1 MCLYER
7 ENNNFLCIIFL
18 SHYSDITPAK
28 RANFFENLMIGGA
41 TSLSMDVAA
50 AGLRYISKWNENK
63 EVIMQPNNLNL
74 PDDLMKPAS
83 QWMREND
90 VEEIA
95 QNPAFYNGVVNYGY
109 GSPDKV
115 PMIYILKYMESPR

>member
-1 MCLYER
+1 MRLYEEKTR
-7 ENNNFLCIIFL
+7 TTSYALPFSFC
-18 SHYSDITPAK
+18 YSDITPKK
-28 RANFFENLMIGGA
+28 RANFWENMMVGGA

-50 AGLRYISKWNENK
+50 AGLRYISKWNENE
-63 EVIMQPNNLNL
+63 EVIMQPNNLNM
-74 PDDLMKPAS
+74 PYDLMKPAS

-109 GSPDKV
+109 GSLDKV
-115 PMIYILKYMESPR
+115 PIIYILESPR